1 MSNFFLERYKR
12 FGQDFDPSEVV
23 LSPSIRVNTLKIS
36 ESELI
41 KRFKEKGVALKK
53 VSELK
58 HCFTL
63 DKQDF
68 SLASTPEYL
77 QGFFYIQEVASQV
90 PALVLDPKPGDSV
103 LDMCA
108 APGSKTTQLAQLMN
122 NKGVIIALDVK
133 NDRLRVLGNNLERC
147 GVENVLVYNKDA
159 KYVQDLSIQFDKVL
173 LDAPCSGNFVIEKDW
188 FMIRDIG
195 GIVENS
201 IVQRSLLKSAL
212 SVLKP
217 GGILVY
223 STCSLEP
230 EEDELVID
238 WLLNNFKVE
247 LEEISL
253 KLGSEGLIK
262 VEKHVLSEELIKT
275 RRFWPNLSSTQGFF
289 VAKIRKL

>member
-41 KRFKEKGVALKK
+41 KRFRDKGVTLKK

-58 HCFTL
+58 YCYSL

-122 NKGVIIALDVK
+122 NGGVIVALDVK

-238 WLLNNFKVE
+238 WLLSNFKVE

-253 KLGSEGLIK
+253 NIGSEGLIK